1 MCYIDSMHNVQYTK
15 TAIKSLRKIPA
26 DYRQRIV
33 DEIAAI
39 ATDPAMYR
47 GDWKTLVGTPYWRL
61 RIGSYRVI
69 CDVQNETLV
78 LLVVKVGSRGDI
90 YK

>member
-1 MCYIDSMHNVQYTK
+1 MYSVHYTK

-33 DEIAAI
+33 SEIAAI
-39 ATDPAMYR
+39 ATDPAVYR
-47 GDWKTLVGTPYWRL
+47 GDWKTMLGAPYWRL
-61 RIGSYRVI
+61 RVGSYRVI
-69 CDVQNETLV
+69 CDVQNETLI
-78 LLVVKVGSRGDI
+78 LLVVKVGSRGDV